1 MENFITCKYISLVML
16 FEKVKMLVEVEM
28 FTLIIFHKIKENI
41 RSDNKE
47 WIQAHTK
54 LIRLCMRLFWILP
67 VFSFMLLQALILQLR
82 CILLQNSHEGFFLLT
97 HHI

>member
-54 LIRLCMRLFWILP
+54 LIRLYMRLFLDSARWEK
-67 VFSFMLLQALILQLR
+67 S
-82 CILLQNSHEGFFLLT
+82 NSVNTFV
-97 HHI
+97 I

>member
-1 MENFITCKYISLVML
+1 MS
-16 FEKVKMLVEVEM
+16 VEMEM

-54 LIRLCMRLFWILP
+54 LIRLCMRLFLILP
-67 VFSFMLLQALILQLR
+67 VGKKAIRRCEIFSVNLDLL
-82 CILLQNSHEGFFLLT
+82 
-97 HHI
+97 

>member
-16 FEKVKMLVEVEM
+16 FEKVKMSVEVEM

-47 WIQAHTK
+47 WIQAHTTADK
-54 LIRLCMRLFWILP
+54 TGVSQSLCKP
-67 VFSFMLLQALILQLR
+67 P
-82 CILLQNSHEGFFLLT
+82 N
-97 HHI
+97 